1 MISFFLT
8 AKRLLKA
15 LIKAIKQPIFKSLIM
30 TLFLIILS
38 GTLFYSKIEG
48 WAYIDAIYFAVVS
61 LIPSSVEIGLSPVTT
76 LGKIFTMMYLVVGVG
91 VMIGLIGIIGKA
103 VLDVDFKS
111 SAEKDTKPPTS
122 K

>member
-8 AKRLLKA
+8 AGKLLKA
-15 LIKAIKQPIFKSLIM
+15 LIKALNQPIFKSLIF

-61 LIPSSVEIGLSPVTT
+61 LIPSSVEIGLFPVTT
-76 LGKIFTMMYLVVGVG
+76 IGKVFTMMYLIVGVG
-91 VMIGLIGIIGKA
+91 VMVGLIGLIAKA
-103 VLDVDFKS
+103 ILDSDVKS
-111 SAEKDTKPPTS
+111 GSIKDAKKP
-122 K
+122 KNQ

>member
-8 AKRLLKA
+8 AGKLLKA
-15 LIKAIKQPIFKSLIM
+15 LIKALNQPIFKSLIF

-61 LIPSSVEIGLSPVTT
+61 LIPSSVEIGLFPVTT
-76 LGKIFTMMYLVVGVG
+76 IGKVFTMMYLIVGVG
-91 VMIGLIGIIGKA
+91 VMVGLIGLIAKA
-103 VLDVDFKS
+103 ILDSDVKS
-111 SAEKDTKPPTS
+111 GSIKDAKNP
-122 K
+122 KNQ